1 MHPRTRKHLEE
12 LSPEQRAKVESAL
25 AKYRTPEQRTEEEKV
40 RQTFEDS
47 PSVGELVDRGEVD
60 PERIMSGTAFDALQM
75 VLSRLKRERVARG
88 VSLQELAELSGIAL
102 ATLSRLE
109 GGKNPNPTFE
119 TLSRFAAALGLE
131 LRLDV
136 VAPSE
141 EAAEPSD
148 AEAHSRLHRE
158 LQDVLGHSMLTRAHQ
173 VYRRTFSNL
182 NEDDL
187 QAWLTLEAEMTLRA
201 VSSALASEKFR
212 ATVRS
217 ALKEAMVG

>member
-1 MHPRTRKHLEE
+1 MHPRTRKQLEQ
-12 LSPEQRAKVESAL
+12 LSTEQRAKVESAL
-25 AKYRTPEQRTEEEKV
+25 AKYRTSEQRAEEEEV
-40 RQTFEDS
+40 RQTLEDG
-47 PSVGELVDRGEVD
+47 PSLQDLVERGDVD
-60 PERIMSGTAFDALQM
+60 PERIMSAPAFDALQI

-88 VSLQELAELSGIAL
+88 VSLKDLAERSGIAL

-141 EAAEPSD
+141 AGAESSG
-148 AEAHSRLHRE
+148 AEVHSQLHRE
-158 LQDVLGHSMLTRAHQ
+158 LQDVLGHSILTRAHQ
-173 VYRRTFSNL
+173 VYRRTFSEL
-182 NEDDL
+182 DEDDL

-212 ATVRS
+212 ATVKS

>member
-1 MHPRTRKHLEE
+1 MHPRTRKQLEQ
-12 LSPEQRAKVESAL
+12 LSTEQRAKVESAL
-25 AKYRTPEQRTEEEKV
+25 AKYRTPEQRAEEEKV
-40 RQTFEDS
+40 RQTLEDG
-47 PSVGELVDRGEVD
+47 PSLRELVDRGDVD
-60 PERIMSGTAFDALQM
+60 PERIMSAPAFDALHV
-75 VLSRLKRERVARG
+75 VLSRLKREREARG
-88 VSLQELAELSGIAL
+88 MSLKELAERSGIAL

-141 EAAEPSD
+141 EGAEPSD

-158 LQDVLGHSMLTRAHQ
+158 LQDVLGHSILSRAHQ

-187 QAWLTLEAEMTLRA
+187 QAWLSVEAEVILRA

-217 ALKEAMVG
+217 ALKEAMIG